1 MARCAFFLPSLDGGG
16 AELMTLRLA
25 EGFAERG
32 VETDL
37 VLARKRGDYL
47 DRVSDRIRIIDLKSP
62 APVLA
67 TKTLRLARYLR
78 KVRPDALL
86 STLDIVSS
94 ATIARTLARTDTRVV
109 ITIRT
114 NLSEQFADKP
124 LGARARAL
132 LVRALYPH
140 ADQLTAN
147 SIGTA
152 DDVARMAGL
161 DRDRIEVIYNPAV
174 PLDIDELVAEPLEH
188 PWFAQ
193 GEPPV
198 IVSVGR
204 LVRQKDFGTLIRA
217 LGRMRDETDARLLII
232 GGADPREGDVPPMLE
247 RLVSSEGLD
256 GRVEFTGFVPN
267 PIAYMA
273 RASAFALSSAYEGF
287 GNVLVEALAAGT
299 PVVSTDCP
307 SGPREILGDGEWG
320 KLVPV
325 GDDEA
330 MAAAIADV
338 LRDPPPAGRLRERAR
353 DFTLDPAVDRFLE
366 MARIAA

>member
-1 MARCAFFLPSLDGGG
+1 MARVAFFLPSLDGGG

-37 VLARKRGDYL
+37 VLARKRGDYV
-47 DRVSDRIRIIDLKSP
+47 DRVSDRVRLVDLKSP

-67 TKTLRLARYLR
+67 TKTLRLAHYLR

-114 NLSEQFADKP
+114 NLTEQFADKP
-124 LGARARAL
+124 LGARMRAL
-132 LVRALYPH
+132 LVRVLYPH

-152 DDVARMAGL
+152 DDVARLAGL

-174 PLDIDELVAEPLEH
+174 PLDIDEQVAEPVGH
-188 PWFAQ
+188 PWFAD

-204 LVRQKDFGTLIRA
+204 LVRQKDFGTLIKA
-217 LGRMRDETDARLLII
+217 LGRLRDETDARLLIL
-232 GGADPREGDVPPMLE
+232 GGADPREDDVRPMLE
-247 RLVSSEGLD
+247 RLVTEQGLD
-256 GRVEFTGFVPN
+256 GRVELTGFVPN
-267 PIAYMA
+267 PIAYMS
-273 RASAFALSSAYEGF
+273 RAAVFALSSAYEGF

-307 SGPREILGDGEWG
+307 SGPREILGGGTWG
-320 KLVPV
+320 RLVPV
-325 GDDEA
+325 GDDAA
-330 MAAAIADV
+330 MAKAIAAV
-338 LRDPPPAGRLRERAR
+338 LRDPPDSEALRAR
-353 DFTLDPAVDRFLE
+353 AQEFTLGPAVDRFLE
-366 MARIAA
+366 MARIPA